1 MDDALGTDAFALA
14 IEAEVEDFLLV
25 VLPADLIA

>member
-1 MDDALGTDAFALA
+1 MDDALGANAFTLA

-25 VLPADLIA
+25 VLAADLIA